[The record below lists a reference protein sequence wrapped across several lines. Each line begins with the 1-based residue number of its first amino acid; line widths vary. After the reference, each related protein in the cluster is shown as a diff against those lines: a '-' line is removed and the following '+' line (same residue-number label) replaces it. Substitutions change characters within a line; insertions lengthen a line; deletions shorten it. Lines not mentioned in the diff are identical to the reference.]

1 MQAWGSSDHK
11 TFVTLIRQTIHNSGH
26 ASSVRILLL
35 ELLFR
40 PARLREHL
48 GHLAYVAGN
57 PGGCGPTPIEGKVPS

>member
-1 MQAWGSSDHK
+1 MQAWGSFDHK

-40 PARLREHL
+40 PARLREHWVTL
-48 GHLAYVAGN
+48 HTLQVGLT
-57 PGGCGPTPIEGKVPS
+57 C